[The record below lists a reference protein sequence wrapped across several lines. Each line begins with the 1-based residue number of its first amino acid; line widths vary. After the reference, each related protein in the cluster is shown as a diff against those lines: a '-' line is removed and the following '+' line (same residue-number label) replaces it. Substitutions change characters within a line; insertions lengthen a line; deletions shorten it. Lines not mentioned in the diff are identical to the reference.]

1 MEIHRNTRLGD
12 SVIFDFIAFIAGVAL
27 IYFTGVWYKYSA
39 NVISQTLL
47 QQTLVFGV
55 NLRYIINVLE
65 IRKDKDMTI
74 CIVVHHTSNP
84 EVEIISYAFD
94 FNQVEISYDKN

>member
-39 NVISQTLL
+39 NVIAQNLL
-47 QQTLVFGV
+47 Q
-55 NLRYIINVLE
+55 
-65 IRKDKDMTI
+65 
-74 CIVVHHTSNP
+74 
-84 EVEIISYAFD
+84 
-94 FNQVEISYDKN
+94 